1 MKRYESFTENQK
13 ITAFQNFGSIFV
25 RKSRNRIT
33 KVQPTAVSRQ
43 KSKNGSR
50 QKQSNAKT
58 KTLAIRPVKTERK
71 HDITAAI
78 DSNVPS
84 AKKAGRSMVSN
95 SKHFNRKE
103 IGKNGKNKS
112 RLST

>member
-13 ITAFQNFGSIFV
+13 ITAFQNFSSIFV
-25 RKSRNRIT
+25 EKSRNRI

-43 KSKNGSR
+43 NSKNGSC
-50 QKQSNAKT
+50 QKQSHVKT
-58 KTLAIRPVKTERK
+58 KTLPIRPVKKKRK
-71 HDITAAI
+71 HDIKAAI

-95 SKHFNRKE
+95 TKHFNRKE
-103 IGKNGKNKS
+103 IGEK
-112 RLST
+112 

>member
-1 MKRYESFTENQK
+1 MKRYENFTENQK

-33 KVQPTAVSRQ
+33 KVQPTAV
-43 KSKNGSR
+43 SR

>member
-33 KVQPTAVSRQ
+33 KVQPTAV
-43 KSKNGSR
+43 SR

-95 SKHFNRKE
+95 SKHFNRRE